1 METHCDPVVVKL
13 GGSVITVKDKPYT
26 IDRRSLDKAAG
37 AIAEYYTS
45 RETLTPRIVIVLG
58 GGSFGHYE
66 VEKLTKEKGVLGPL
80 EAAMVQARMLD
91 LSREVLR
98 VFLELGGPVTLHPP
112 HTYCDGSDCN
122 YSIFL
127 RDALYGLVPVT
138 YGDMV
143 YDDRGAR
150 VLSGDDLAA
159 HIADA
164 LRARCLIYVTR
175 KGGLV
180 SAAGRIL
187 ARYTGVE
194 RLQEEEQEGYD
205 VTGGIKRK
213 IEAALEFA
221 KSHPRAVV
229 RIIGLDDLLTVLEG
243 GEAGTE
249 VAP

>member
-26 IDRRSLDKAAG
+26 IDRRSLGKAAG
-37 AIAEYYTS
+37 AIAEYYSS
-45 RETLTPRIVIVLG
+45 RKSITPRIVVVHG

-66 VEKLTKEKGVLGPL
+66 VERLTREKGVLGPL

-98 VFLELGGPVTLHPP
+98 VFLELGVPVVLHPP
-112 HTYCDGSDCN
+112 HTYCDSSSCN
-122 YSIFL
+122 YSIFM
-127 RDALYGLVPVT
+127 RDTLYGLVPVT
-138 YGDMV
+138 YGDMI
-143 YDDRGAR
+143 YDDRGTR
-150 VLSGDDLAA
+150 IVSGDDLAA

-164 LRARCLIYVTR
+164 LRAKCLIYVTR

-180 SAAGRIL
+180 SASGRIL

-194 RLQEEEQEGYD
+194 SLQEEAQEGYD
-205 VTGGIKRK
+205 VTGGIERK
-213 IEAALEFA
+213 IKAALEFA
-221 KSHPRAVV
+221 KSHPGAAV

-249 VAP
+249 IAP